1 MSPQQWAQDQFLAE
15 NWDPTAVQS
24 DWREK
29 KNSAGMNRRENKDAG
44 REFSED
50 IPSSPGVPEDKQ
62 GDIVI
67 QSKNGKGAKMQVLV
81 LSFDANW
88 LLKILSPGWFGNQ
101 STFRWETELHEL
113 LEDDGP

>member
-1 MSPQQWAQDQFLAE
+1 
-15 NWDPTAVQS
+15 
-24 DWREK
+24 
-29 KNSAGMNRRENKDAG
+29 MNRRENKDAG

-81 LSFDANW
+81 LSFDAN
-88 LLKILSPGWFGNQ
+88 
-101 STFRWETELHEL
+101 
-113 LEDDGP
+113 